1 MQSIPR
7 SSAERG
13 FTLVELLVGSTVMLA
28 ALAAAGTFFVASRNT
43 IQDQMI
49 QIETTQGLRSTVDSM
64 VRDLRLGGAC
74 LPVTGNFIVLDGVN
88 GATVAT
94 PDQIVTRTGLVRPN
108 ETCVRTV
115 LTADIV
121 AATSQ
126 LAVQSASGFL
136 VGMRVYI
143 NNGSNTSG
151 EVVTLTG
158 VDTVGNKLT
167 KTTALSQG
175 YLAGSGVYAID
186 ERSYAIDTSNAALP
200 VLTLSINGATPM
212 AFSDGIENLQ
222 VQYQLARNCTP
233 TCDVVDLPVDD
244 SEFALVN
251 QIYITL
257 SARSRTVQRNGQYF
271 RISRTVAAKPRNLL
285 PN

>member
-1 MQSIPR
+1 MRSIPR

-13 FTLVELLVGSTVMLA
+13 FTLVELLVASTVMLA
-28 ALAAAGTFFVASRNT
+28 ALAAGGAFFVASRNT

-49 QIETTQGLRSTVDSM
+49 QIETTQGLRTAIDSM

-88 GATVAT
+88 ATT
-94 PDQIVTRTGLVRPN
+94 DQIVTRTGLVRPN
-108 ETCVRTV
+108 QTCVRTV

-121 AATSQ
+121 AAASQ
-126 LAVQSASGFL
+126 LPVQSASGFQ

-143 NNGSNTSG
+143 NNGSNTVG

-158 VDTVGNKLT
+158 VDTAGNKLT
-167 KTTALSQG
+167 KTTTLSQS
-175 YLAGSGVYAID
+175 YLAGSGVYAVD

-200 VLTLSINGATPM
+200 VLTLAINGATAM

-233 TCDVVDLPVDD
+233 TCDVVDLPADD

-251 QIYITL
+251 QIYLTL

>member
-1 MQSIPR
+1 MPSLPP

-13 FTLVELLVGSTVMLA
+13 FTLVELLVASTVMLA
-28 ALAAAGTFFVASRNT
+28 ALAAAGSFFVASRNT

-49 QIETTQGLRSTVDSM
+49 QIETTQGLRTAIDTM

-88 GATVAT
+88 ATT
-94 PDQIVTRTGLVRPN
+94 DQIVTRTGLVRPN

-115 LTADIV
+115 LTANI
-121 AATSQ
+121 AAGTSQ
-126 LAVQSASGFL
+126 LPVQSASGFQ

-143 NNGSNTSG
+143 NNGSNTAG

-167 KTTALSQG
+167 KTTALSQS
-175 YLAGSGVYAID
+175 YLSGSGVYAID

-200 VLTLSINGATPM
+200 VLTLAINGATPM

-233 TCDVVDLPVDD
+233 TCDVVDLPAND
-244 SEFALVN
+244 SESALVN
-251 QIYITL
+251 EIYVTL

>member
-1 MQSIPR
+1 
-7 SSAERG
+7 
-13 FTLVELLVGSTVMLA
+13 MLA
-28 ALAAAGTFFVASRNT
+28 ALGAAGTFFVTSRNT
-43 IQDQMI
+43 VQDQMI
-49 QIETTQGLRSTVDSM
+49 QIETTQGLRTALDSM

-88 GATVAT
+88 ATT
-94 PDQIVTRTGLVRPN
+94 DQIVTRTGLVRPN

-115 LTADIV
+115 LTADIL

-126 LAVQSASGFL
+126 LPVQAASGFL

-143 NNGSNTSG
+143 NNGSNTVG

-158 VDTVGNKLT
+158 VDTAGNKLT

-186 ERSYAIDTSNAALP
+186 ERSYTIDTSNAALP
-200 VLTLSINGATPM
+200 VLTLAINGATPM

-233 TCDVVDLPVDD
+233 TCDVVDLPIND

-271 RISRTVAAKPRNLL
+271 RISRTVTAKPRNLL

>member
-1 MQSIPR
+1 MRSIPR

-13 FTLVELLVGSTVMLA
+13 FTLVELLVASTVMLA
-28 ALAAAGTFFVASRNT
+28 ALAAGGTFFAVSRNT

-49 QIETTQGLRSTVDSM
+49 QIETTQGLRTAIDSM

-88 GATVAT
+88 ATT
-94 PDQIVTRTGLVRPN
+94 DQIVTRTGLVRPN

-115 LTADIV
+115 LTADIA

-126 LAVQSASGFL
+126 LPVQSASGFQ

-143 NNGSNTSG
+143 NNGSNTVG

-158 VDTVGNKLT
+158 VDTVGNTLT
-167 KTTALSQG
+167 KTTTLSQS
-175 YLAGSGVYAID
+175 YLAGSGAYATD

-200 VLTLSINGATPM
+200 VLTLAINGATPM

-233 TCDVVDLPVDD
+233 TCDVVDLPADD